1 MSVVTQL
8 LIAVLLLLVAVTST
22 VVVLTRD
29 PTKQAIVLSGYGVL
43 LGVLMLVLQAPDV
56 AMSQLAIG
64 AAVLPLLV
72 VLTISKCNRETRR
85 AREHDEA

>member
-1 MSVVTQL
+1 MVTQL
-8 LIAVLLLLVAVTST
+8 LIAVLMLLVAVSST

-29 PTKQAIVLSGYGVL
+29 ATKQAIVLSGYGVL

-72 VLTISKCNRETRR
+72 VLTIKKCDRETGR
-85 AREHDEA
+85 AKERDEA